1 MPPTAPETTT
11 ASAPASVQAEPKP
24 PPYGGQAVIEGV
36 MIKGRTHAAVAVRR
50 KDGSIDV
57 TLRRLKSRFPH
68 WVTQAYF
75 LRGFF
80 LLWDMLGLG
89 FWAPNLSQDKYL
101 EDLGEKPAEGKG
113 SRLQFVAI
121 AVAAVILALA
131 IFKLLPTYSAD
142 LVNAYIYPVAS
153 VGWNNIMEGAIKF
166 CLFIGYVAL
175 IGLMPDVRRV
185 FMYHGAE
192 HAAVSAYEHDPARGD
207 DAEFAGRHS
216 RLHPRCGTS
225 FIAILIIVSIA
236 FYYLLDGWLLSLGA
250 PAAAGWPVWYVRWPL
265 RILALP
271 LLAGISYEILK
282 GAYALR
288 RFVLLRP
295 LIYFGMLF
303 QVLTTRV
310 PTRDQLEVA
319 LAALNEVR
327 RAEEAPPE
335 AAAAPD

>member
-1 MPPTAPETTT
+1 MPPSAPDAHT
-11 ASAPASVQAEPKP
+11 ASAPTESRAQSKP
-24 PPYGGQAVIEGV
+24 HPYGGQAVIEGV

-57 TLRRLKSRFPH
+57 TLRGLTSRFPH
-68 WVTQAYF
+68 WLTQAYF

-89 FWAPNLSQDKYL
+89 FWALNISQNKYL

-113 SRLQFVAI
+113 SQFQFFALAAAAI
-121 AVAAVILALA
+121 VLALA
-131 IFKLLPTYSAD
+131 IFKLLPTYAAD
-142 LVNAYIYPVAS
+142 LVNTYVYAFGS
-153 VGWNNIMEGAIKF
+153 VGWNNLIEGGFKF
-166 CLFIGYVAL
+166 CVFVGYVSL

-192 HAAVSAYEHDPARGD
+192 HAAVSAYEDDPARGN
-207 DAEFAGRHS
+207 DAGFAEAHS

-225 FIAILIIVSIA
+225 FIAILIVASIA
-236 FYYLLDGWLLSLGA
+236 LYYLLDGWLLALGA
-250 PAAAGWPVWYVRWPL
+250 PAAGGWPIWYLRWPL
-265 RILALP
+265 RILAIP

-288 RFVLLRP
+288 RFILLRP

-310 PTRDQLEVA
+310 PGREQIEVA
-319 LAALNEVR
+319 VAALEAVR
-327 RAEEAPPE
+327 RAEESPPE
-335 AAAAPD
+335 AAAAPG

>member
-1 MPPTAPETTT
+1 MPPPAPAADT
-11 ASAPASVQAEPKP
+11 ASATTRANARSKP
-24 PPYGGQAVIEGV
+24 NPYGGQAVIEGV

-57 TLRRLKSRFPH
+57 TLRGLTSRFPH
-68 WVTQAYF
+68 WLTQAYF

-89 FWAPNLSQDKYL
+89 FWALNLSQDKYL

-113 SRLQFVAI
+113 SQFQFIAI
-121 AVAAVILALA
+121 AVGAIVLALA
-131 IFKLLPTYSAD
+131 IFKLLPTYAAD
-142 LVNAYIYPVAS
+142 LVNTYIYPVGS
-153 VGWNNIMEGAIKF
+153 VGWNNVIEGGFKF
-166 CLFIGYVAL
+166 SIFIGYVSL

-192 HAAVSAYEHDPARGD
+192 HASVSAYEDNPARGN
-207 DAEFAGRHS
+207 DASFAELHS

-225 FIAILIIVSIA
+225 FIAILIVASIA
-236 FYYLLDGWLLSLGA
+236 LYYLLDGWLLALGA
-250 PAAAGWPVWYVRWPL
+250 PAVGGWPIWYMRWPL
-265 RILALP
+265 RILAIP

-288 RFVLLRP
+288 RFILLRP

-310 PTRDQLEVA
+310 PTRDQIEVA

-327 RAEEAPPE
+327 RAEEPPPE
-335 AAAAPD
+335 AAAPQG